1 MFDSQPHTRGQRLRL
16 LILPLIA
23 ALTWTTVAA
32 EPAFA
37 RHLRSRA
44 FSIVD
49 DKNPLAD
56 DAPDTFTCTAANET
70 SDYVCQNTAK
80 NFSRPLTTQV
90 EGPVGLLAANYD
102 TDEKT
107 KLFSPTSFDC
117 HYTGKPGQARL
128 AGKFS
133 CKGGGQKFTL
143 RDIAY
148 VNPKVDSTV
157 NREVIY
163 GLPCAPCHRKKK

>member
-1 MFDSQPHTRGQRLRL
+1 
-16 LILPLIA
+16 LIV

-37 RHLRSRA
+37 RHFRSRA

-56 DAPDTFTCTAANET
+56 DVPDTFTCTAANDT
-70 SDYVCQNTAK
+70 SDYACQNTAK
-80 NFSRPLTTQV
+80 NFSRSLTAQDGGT
-90 EGPVGLLAANYD
+90 VGLLAANYD
-102 TDEKT
+102 TDEKKT

-128 AGKFS
+128 PGKFS
-133 CKGGGQKFTL
+133 CKGGGQNFTL

-148 VNPKVDSTV
+148 VNPKIDSTV
-157 NREVIY
+157 NSEVIY
-163 GLPCAPCHRKKK
+163 GLPCAPCYRKKK